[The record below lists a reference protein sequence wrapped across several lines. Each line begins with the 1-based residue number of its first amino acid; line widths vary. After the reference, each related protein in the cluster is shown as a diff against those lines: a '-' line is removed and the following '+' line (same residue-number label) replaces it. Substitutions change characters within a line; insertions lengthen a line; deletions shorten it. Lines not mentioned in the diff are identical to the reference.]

1 MVADTLDAMTTDRP
15 YRQAVPYE
23 RVLDEVRKYSGRQFD
38 PRLAKILLDSVAL
51 RTHVV
56 RESQA
61 TAPIALPV
69 LDRPPTRPQR
79 VVV

>member
-1 MVADTLDAMTTDRP
+1 MTTDRP
-15 YRQAVPYE
+15 YRQALPYE

-51 RTHVV
+51 RAHVV

-61 TAPIALPV
+61 TAPIAPPV

-79 VVV
+79 VAV